1 MDNKQH
7 RSHIVF
13 IFFRFI
19 FWLLTNTVWRRRVI
33 GVENVPAKGGVLIA
47 PNHRSVADPPIIG
60 SAVNRP
66 MFFMAK
72 QELFDVPVFGW
83 FMHRTNSFPVK
94 RGEQDMGAFRKAL
107 RFLKDGMPL
116 LIFPEGTRSKDDSFL
131 PARPGLGMFACMAQ
145 VPAVPVRIINSDHLL
160 RFRKIKVIF
169 GKPIYPPKEYT
180 KEDYQKFSEQVLEAV
195 KNLA

>member
-1 MDNKQH
+1 MTNKH
-7 RSHIVF
+7 RSHFVF

-19 FWLLTNTVWRRRVI
+19 FWLLTSTIWRRRVI
-33 GVENVPAKGGVLIA
+33 GIENIPKTGGVLIA
-47 PNHRSVADPPIIG
+47 PNHRSVADPPIVG

-107 RFLKDGMPL
+107 KYLKDGVPV
-116 LIFPEGTRSKDDSFL
+116 LIFPEGGRSRKEAFRE
-131 PARPGLGMFACMAQ
+131 ARPGLGMFACMAQ
-145 VPAVPVRIINSDHLL
+145 VPAIPVRVINSDKLFE
-160 RFRKIKVIF
+160 FRPIKVIF

-180 KEDYQKFSEQVLEAV
+180 KDDYQEFSETVLEAV
-195 KNLA
+195 KKLA